1 MYKKPRYS
9 KSLIIVNNTMEG
21 ETIELKITR
30 LLENKEPIDDGS
42 PTIYT
47 KRSDGVD
54 PAYNIRTDGFEI
66 AAEIMDKVNRDKIAK
81 TEGTPEPKPEPKE
94 PEGKVIKKDFGKPEP
109 TADTATK

>member
-1 MYKKPRYS
+1 MYKIPRYS
-9 KSLIIVNNTMEG
+9 KSLICVNNTMEG

-54 PAYNIRTDGFEI
+54 PAYNIRTDRFEI

-81 TEGTPEPKPEPKE
+81 TEGTPEPKE